1 MKNSKKE
8 RFQKTSFLWSPLWRI
23 KKKIA
28 KKTPRRKNFVSYL
41 HGGTFPLCL
50 RDFVAKTFNIFDP
63 TPSRKEKF
71 YFLLTLKTESP
82 WFKILAGLIFYWQK
96 SVFA

>member
-1 MKNSKKE
+1 
-8 RFQKTSFLWSPLWRI
+8 
-23 KKKIA
+23 
-28 KKTPRRKNFVSYL
+28 
-41 HGGTFPLCL
+41 
-50 RDFVAKTFNIFDP
+50 VAKTFNIFDP